1 VLLVSLV
8 SLVSAAAFIL
18 ATRLASVEKLGGHQ
32 VNFE

>member
-1 VLLVSLV
+1 V

-18 ATRLASVEKLGGHQ
+18 VTRLASVEKLGVHR